1 MVVPGSTT
9 RTTGPVNTVVVGA
22 IVGAAGTVVA
32 VGGADVAGAGTV
44 VVVVFGT
51 TVVTGPVAERGNLP
65 DTNSAMQSSPGRYKR
80 IGFRVGLGGASQSRF
95 GRPA

>member
-22 IVGAAGTVVA
+22 MVGEAGTVVA
-32 VGGADVAGAGTV
+32 VGGADVAGAGT

-80 IGFRVGLGGASQSRF
+80 IGFRVGLGGAAQSRF